1 MSRIPESTRERVR
14 QRAGGS
20 CEYCGIPE
28 EAQLYPFHVEHII
41 ALRHGG
47 SSDLDNLAWSCFDCN
62 VAKGTD
68 IASYDEETGD
78 LTPLFNPR
86 LQTWAKHFEM
96 REGVI
101 VGMTPVGRVT
111 VRLLKL
117 NLGGR
122 AVDRLILLEA
132 GLWEP
137 PA

>member
-1 MSRIPESTRERVR
+1 VR
-14 QRAGGS
+14 QRAGRH

-28 EAQLYPFHVEHII
+28 EAQLYPFHIEHIV
-41 ALRHGG
+41 ALKHGG
-47 SSDLDNLAWSCFDCN
+47 SSAVDNLAWSCFDCN

-86 LQTWAKHFEM
+86 EQLWAEHFEIEDGYI
-96 REGVI
+96 RGT
-101 VGMTPVGRVT
+101 TPVGRVT

-122 AVDRLILLEA
+122 VADRKVLLDA
-132 GLWEP
+132 GQWMIPE
-137 PA
+137 

>member
-1 MSRIPESTRERVR
+1 MSKIPERVREQVR
-14 QRAGGS
+14 QRAGGR

-28 EAQLYPFHVEHII
+28 EAQLYPFHIEHII

-47 SSDLDNLAWSCFDCN
+47 ASDLDNLAWSCFDCN

-86 LQTWAKHFEM
+86 QQAWAEHFEM
-96 REGVI
+96 LEGLI
-101 VGMTPVGRVT
+101 IGLTPVGRVT

-122 AVDRLILLEA
+122 VVDRRVLLET

-137 PA
+137 PT